1 MQQVLITRHGGP
13 DVLEVREA
21 DDPRPGPG
29 EVRIRVRFSGVNY
42 AEVMAR
48 LGLYPDAPSPPFT
61 PGYEVC
67 GTVDMLDEPTDG
79 LSVGTRVIATTRF
92 GGYSDVICV
101 PAGQCIRAPESLS
114 DAEAAALPVT
124 YLTAHHMLVR
134 LCAVGSGDVVLIHGA
149 AGGVGTAAIQL
160 CRAAGARVIGAASES
175 KHEFLRSEGVEPV
188 DYRRAEWPDEVRRLT
203 DGRGVDIAL
212 DPIGGRSFKQ
222 SYDLLAPGGRL
233 CCFGASSMSGSDR
246 RSLPRVVAS
255 LVRMPWFRP
264 ITLMNDNRS
273 VAGVNLGR
281 LWDEVDLLRS
291 QLENLVRLADEGRIR
306 PLVDRAFPFDRAGD
320 AHRFLQE
327 RRNVGKLV
335 LEPCAAAE

>member
-1 MQQVLITRHGGP
+1 MRQILITRHGPP
-13 DVLEVREA
+13 DVLEVHET
-21 DDPRPGPG
+21 DDPNPGPG
-29 EVRIRVRFSGVNY
+29 EVRIRVRFAGVNY

-48 LGLYPDAPSPPFT
+48 LGLYPDAPAPPFA

-67 GTVDMLDEPTDG
+67 GTVDRVGPSTEGVPA
-79 LSVGTRVIATTRF
+79 GTRVIATTRF
-92 GGYSDVICV
+92 GGYSDVVCV
-101 PAGQCIRAPESLS
+101 PAAQCVPAPDNLS

-134 LCAVGSGDVVLIHGA
+134 LCAVGPRDVVLIHGA

-160 CRAAGARVIGAASES
+160 CRVAGARVIGAASAS

-188 DYRRAEWPDEVRRLT
+188 DYRRTEWWDDVRRLT

-212 DPIGGRSFKQ
+212 DPIGGRSFKR

-233 CCFGASSMSGSDR
+233 CCFGASSMSGSER
-246 RSLPRVVAS
+246 RRLPRVIAS
-255 LVRMPWFRP
+255 LVQMPRFRP

-281 LWDEVDLLRS
+281 LWDEVDLLRP
-291 QLENLVRLADEGRIR
+291 QLENLARLASQDRIR
-306 PLVDRAFPFDRAGD
+306 PVVDRAFPLHRAGD

-335 LEPCAAAE
+335 LEPHAQRS